1 MDIVYRLGSATAS
14 EIRAQ
19 MDDPPT
25 YTTVRGLL
33 RILVEKG
40 RLHVERTAMA
50 HIYTPT
56 LAPGAAGKE
65 MIAHVARTF
74 FGGSPSRALN
84 ALLGD
89 PDLHLTDEELER
101 LQQIVSRFEEKRG
114 QT

>member
-1 MDIVYRLGSATAS
+1 MDIVYRMEAATAA

-19 MDDPPT
+19 MEDPPT

-40 RLHVERTAMA
+40 RLRIERDGAR
-50 HIYTPT
+50 YVYRPT
-56 LAPGAAGKE
+56 VAPGAAGTA

-74 FGGSPSRALN
+74 FGGSPSRALS

-89 PDLHLTDEELER
+89 PDLRLTDEELER
-101 LQQIVSRFEEKRG
+101 LQQIVSRHEAERR
-114 QT
+114 

>member
-1 MDIVYRLGSATAS
+1 MDIVYRLGSATAA

-19 MDDPPT
+19 LEDPPT

-33 RILVEKG
+33 RILAGKG
-40 RLHVERTAMA
+40 RLDIARDGARYVYR
-50 HIYTPT
+50 PT
-56 LAPGAAGKE
+56 VGASAAGKA

-89 PDLHLTDEELER
+89 PDLRLSEEELER
-101 LQQIVSRFEEKRG
+101 LQQIVKRYEAG
-114 QT
+114 RPPE